1 MRLLFADYETRSG
14 ADIGSVGL
22 YKYMEDADFKPLLLA
37 YSFDDAETQLIDFTI
52 GEDYPDE
59 FLDALNDP
67 DVLLVGQNLQFER
80 NVLRVHRGI
89 EFPAERCIDT
99 MILAASCGLP
109 LSLAQICEALGMG
122 EDKAKMKAGAAL
134 IRKFCCPRKPTKN
147 NPKLW
152 VDPED
157 APEDWDTFCRYC
169 IRDVDSERDV
179 YRTLAHWMY
188 PPEEVRFYALDSR
201 INEKGVKSDITLA
214 RNAMDMDARYKAEL
228 TDKAIALT
236 GMDNPSSVAQVKA
249 WLLEQEGMEVPT
261 LNKKAVAGVVE
272 ALQTDKAK
280 EFMAIRTELS
290 KTSTK
295 KYDAFIR
302 CACNDDHIRGC
313 FQFFGGHTGR
323 FAGRLVQLQNLPQN
337 HLDDLDDVREIV
349 KDGDYDFL
357 RSVYPSVTN
366 TLSELT
372 RTTLIPEE
380 GHKFCVADF
389 SAIEARVSAWLTG
402 EEWVLDSFRAGK
414 DIYCATAS
422 QMFGVPVE
430 KHGQN
435 AELRQKGKIAT
446 LACIAEDQLV
456 LTDKGNIP
464 IQYIEPG
471 MRVWDGVSWVSHDGL
486 IYKGRKAVI
495 TYDGLTATPDHKVYT
510 REYGKISLWK
520 AASRGAHLV
529 QAGDGWSEIRE
540 CGGNQPGETMER
552 GVESLL
558 CRGSLHDLR
567 ERVLDRLVKPEARGN
582 KRLPKLLNADTS
594 STTEAEPGSNSS
606 QAEMHESKRPTV
618 SELRCQRNHLRLRLS
633 DRSGSLGFGKS
644 RTSDRCNGDR
654 SGRQQP
660 WIRTRESSLGN
671 TKSAELQQED
681 IRDERVEPRGL
692 AVCKKRSCQK
702 TESGPHEGRDTG
714 RCLGCGRAKAKE
726 LARHKGVVRFARTYD
741 IVNAG
746 PNHRFTVSGRLVSNC
761 GYGGGVNSL
770 IAFGADRMGLT
781 NEEMAGIIDAWRA
794 ANPHIAAS
802 WKSIQNAVVRC
813 ITRQA
818 TVIDKVCGVRFRWDK
833 GVMWMLLPSG
843 REMAYYHP
851 EYGPSEYNKDEMV
864 ISYMGM
870 NQTKHKWQRIETRGS
885 RIFENLVQAT
895 ARDILREAMFSLDEN
910 GWDIRA
916 HVHDEV
922 ICTEPLTGRSVDE
935 MARLMCPDIPW
946 AAGLPLRADGYECS
960 SYRKD

>member
-37 YSFDDAETQLIDFTI
+37 YAFDDAETQLIDFTI
-52 GEDYPDE
+52 GEDYPNE
-59 FLDALNDP
+59 FLDALNNP

-152 VDPED
+152 VDPDD

-201 INEKGVKSDITLA
+201 INEKGIKSDIELA
-214 RNAMDMDARYKAEL
+214 YNAMDMDARYKAEL

-313 FQFFGGHTGR
+313 FQFFGSRTGR
-323 FAGRLVQLQNLPQN
+323 FAGRLVQLQNLKRN
-337 HLDDLDDVREIV
+337 EIEDLDGAREIV
-349 KDGDYDFL
+349 RDGDYDFL
-357 RSVYPSVTN
+357 RAVYPSVTN
-366 TLSELT
+366 VLSELI
-372 RTTLIPEE
+372 RTTLIPED

-389 SAIEARVSAWLTG
+389 SAIEARVLAWLCG
-402 EEWVLDSFRAGK
+402 EQWVLDAFAAGK
-414 DIYCATAS
+414 DIYCETAS
-422 QMFGVPVE
+422 QMFKVPVE

-435 AELRQKGKIAT
+435 AELRQRGKTAL
-446 LACIAEDQLV
+446 LAC
-456 LTDKGNIP
+456 
-464 IQYIEPG
+464 
-471 MRVWDGVSWVSHDGL
+471 
-486 IYKGRKAVI
+486 
-495 TYDGLTATPDHKVYT
+495 
-510 REYGKISLWK
+510 
-520 AASRGAHLV
+520 
-529 QAGDGWSEIRE
+529 
-540 CGGNQPGETMER
+540 
-552 GVESLL
+552 
-558 CRGSLHDLR
+558 
-567 ERVLDRLVKPEARGN
+567 
-582 KRLPKLLNADTS
+582 
-594 STTEAEPGSNSS
+594 
-606 QAEMHESKRPTV
+606 
-618 SELRCQRNHLRLRLS
+618 
-633 DRSGSLGFGKS
+633 
-644 RTSDRCNGDR
+644 
-654 SGRQQP
+654 
-660 WIRTRESSLGN
+660 
-671 TKSAELQQED
+671 
-681 IRDERVEPRGL
+681 
-692 AVCKKRSCQK
+692 
-702 TESGPHEGRDTG
+702 
-714 RCLGCGRAKAKE
+714 
-726 LARHKGVVRFARTYD
+726 
-741 IVNAG
+741 
-746 PNHRFTVSGRLVSNC
+746 
-761 GYGGGVNSL
+761 GYSGGVNAL
-770 IAFGADRMGLT
+770 KAFGADRMGMT
-781 NEEMAGIIDAWRA
+781 QEEMVDTVDHWRQ
-794 ANPHIAAS
+794 ANPHIVAS
-802 WKSIQNAVVRC
+802 WKSAENAAIRC

-818 TVIDKVCGVRFRWDK
+818 TVVDKVCGLRFRWDR
-833 GVMWMLLPSG
+833 GVMWMRLPSG
-843 REMAYYHP
+843 RELAYWKP
-851 EYGPSEYNKDEMV
+851 EYGPSEFDKDRMV
-864 ISYMGM
+864 ISYMGTD
-870 NQTKHKWQRIETRGS
+870 QKTRKWTRIETRGGKLM
-885 RIFENLVQAT
+885 ENATQAT

-922 ICTEPLTGRSVDE
+922 ICTEPLPGRSVDE
-935 MARLMCPDIPW
+935 MAKLMCPDIPW
-946 AAGLPLRADGYECS
+946 AKGLPLRADGYECS

>member
-1 MRLLFADYETRSG
+1 MVSVSEAAPAAQTTRLAICADMRLLFADYETRSG

-37 YSFDDAETQLIDFTI
+37 YAFDDAETQLIDFTI

-67 DVLLVGQNLQFER
+67 EVLLVGQNLQFER

-99 MILAASCGLP
+99 MTLAASCGLP
-109 LSLAQICEALGMG
+109 LSLAQICEALGMS

-134 IRKFCCPRKPTKN
+134 IRKFCCPRKPTKK

-152 VDPED
+152 VDPDD

-201 INEKGVKSDITLA
+201 INEKGVKSDIALA

-228 TDKAIALT
+228 TKKAIVLT
-236 GMDNPSSVAQVKA
+236 NMANPSSVAQVKA

-302 CACNDDHIRGC
+302 CACSDDHIRGC

-323 FAGRLVQLQNLPQN
+323 FAGRLVQLQNLSQN
-337 HLDDLDDVREIV
+337 HMEDLDDAREIV

-357 RSVYPSVTN
+357 RAVYPSVTN

-446 LACIAEDQLV
+446 LAC
-456 LTDKGNIP
+456 
-464 IQYIEPG
+464 
-471 MRVWDGVSWVSHDGL
+471 
-486 IYKGRKAVI
+486 
-495 TYDGLTATPDHKVYT
+495 
-510 REYGKISLWK
+510 
-520 AASRGAHLV
+520 
-529 QAGDGWSEIRE
+529 
-540 CGGNQPGETMER
+540 
-552 GVESLL
+552 
-558 CRGSLHDLR
+558 
-567 ERVLDRLVKPEARGN
+567 
-582 KRLPKLLNADTS
+582 
-594 STTEAEPGSNSS
+594 
-606 QAEMHESKRPTV
+606 
-618 SELRCQRNHLRLRLS
+618 
-633 DRSGSLGFGKS
+633 
-644 RTSDRCNGDR
+644 
-654 SGRQQP
+654 
-660 WIRTRESSLGN
+660 
-671 TKSAELQQED
+671 
-681 IRDERVEPRGL
+681 
-692 AVCKKRSCQK
+692 
-702 TESGPHEGRDTG
+702 
-714 RCLGCGRAKAKE
+714 
-726 LARHKGVVRFARTYD
+726 
-741 IVNAG
+741 
-746 PNHRFTVSGRLVSNC
+746 

-770 IAFGADRMGLT
+770 IAFGADRMGLS
-781 NEEMAGIIDAWRA
+781 NEEMAGIIDAWRS
-794 ANPHIAAS
+794 ANPHISAS

-813 ITRQA
+813 ITRKA
-818 TVIDKVCGVRFRWDK
+818 TVIDKVCGVRFRWDR
-833 GVMWMLLPSG
+833 GIMWMLLPSG

-851 EYGPSEYNKDEMV
+851 EYGPSEFNKDEMT

-922 ICTEPLTGRSVDE
+922 ICTEPLTGRSVDD

-946 AAGLPLRADGYECS
+946 AKGLPLRADGYECS